1 MTVNYIFKT
10 VFILQASEKAQRVKA
25 PAAKTHNLSWIPGAH
40 LVEGENQPLLVVLE
54 PTQVHHGV
62 RIHMCTHV
70 THMYTHV
77 HIPEH
82 MMTQKIK

>member
-1 MTVNYIFKT
+1 MTVHYIFKT

-54 PTQVHHGV
+54 PTHVHHGV
-62 RIHMCTHV
+62 RAYTCAHTSHTC
-70 THMYTHV
+70 THMYTY
-77 HIPEH
+77 PN
-82 MMTQKIK
+82 T